1 MSRNEPRPFRLLLLG
16 GTGEARQLAERLARD
31 PRLVVVTSLAG
42 RTRAPVL
49 PAGPVRVGGF
59 GGEEGLAGFLRE
71 ERIDAVL
78 DATHPFAR
86 RITRTAHDVC
96 ARLGL
101 PYLRLERPPW
111 QPVDGDLWTVVPD
124 LEAGLAAACREGSTV
139 FANIGRADWPRLRAC
154 RQCRFVIRTVEPCD
168 PPAPHVVVIA
178 GRPPYTV
185 EGDRELLLRFG
196 VDRLLLRNA
205 GGAGAYP
212 KLVAAR
218 ELGLPVVMIERPVLD
233 VAPSV
238 PDVDAAQLWLE
249 GLLRGLSR

>member
-1 MSRNEPRPFRLLLLG
+1 MSRNEPRPLRLLLLG
-16 GTGEARQLAERLARD
+16 GTGEARELAERLSEDSR
-31 PRLVVVTSLAG
+31 VEVVTSLAG
-42 RTRAPVL
+42 RTRAPAL
-49 PAGPVRVGGF
+49 PPGPVRIGGF
-59 GGEEGLAGFLRE
+59 GGEEGLARFLRE
-71 ERIDAVL
+71 GRIGAVL

-86 RITRTAHDVC
+86 RITRTAHGVC

-124 LEAGLAAACREGSTV
+124 LEAGLAAACREGATV
-139 FANIGRADWPRLRAC
+139 FVNIGRADWPRLLAR
-154 RQCRFVIRTVEPCD
+154 RQCRFVIRTVEPCH
-168 PPAPHVVVIA
+168 PPAPHVAVVA

-185 EGDRELLLRFG
+185 EGDRQLLLRFR
-196 VDRLLLRNA
+196 VDRLLVRNA

-238 PDVDAAQLWLE
+238 PDVGAAQLWLD